1 MPEANNHS
9 DVQPSSAIAP
19 KRPSLTTEHLANERT
34 YLAWIRTSLALTGF
48 GFAVAK
54 FGTWLRELSGQSIG
68 AAEAARSGRST
79 TTGVIM
85 IIAGGALAVLATWR
99 HRAVGR
105 QIETGTVK
113 PAGAT
118 MLIVT
123 AIVVMITIAVLYL
136 VLNGSHR

>member
-1 MPEANNHS
+1 MAETNDHPG
-9 DVQPSSAIAP
+9 VQPSSATAP
-19 KRPSLTTEHLANERT
+19 KRPSLTTEYLANERT

-79 TTGVIM
+79 TTGIVM

-113 PAGAT
+113 PAGTT
-118 MLIVT
+118 MLVVTVIVL
-123 AIVVMITIAVLYL
+123 MITAAVLYL
-136 VLNGSHR
+136 ILNGSHS